1 MEQKSSKFDI
11 LMIEPNR
18 KYQWIQE
25 VHHSIQL
32 KHSTI
37 TTDKSVSRIAS
48 LIHPCLEC
56 LAYGL
61 DSEQSKVVQ
70 LISGPWE
77 QWWLNPHGGTS
88 CLWNCLCSPEEPSCL
103 YQSLVSV
110 TGATDVNEH
119 INTRDGT
126 DTAAQITCHILIY
139 LSPHLP
145 NILKNHVA
153 MPIKCPHTTK

>member
-1 MEQKSSKFDI
+1 
-11 LMIEPNR
+11 MIEPNR

-37 TTDKSVSRIAS
+37 TTDKSVSRIVSYTPMFGVFGIQTRQQA
-48 LIHPCLEC
+48 
-56 LAYGL
+56 
-61 DSEQSKVVQ
+61 SKVVQ
-70 LISGPWE
+70 LISGSWE

-88 CLWNCLCSPEEPSCL
+88 CLWDCLCSPEEPSSCL

>member
-1 MEQKSSKFDI
+1 MT
-11 LMIEPNR
+11 EPNK
-18 KYQWIQE
+18 KYHWTQE

-37 TTDKSVSRIAS
+37 TTDKSVSRIVSYTPMFGVFGIRTRQQA
-48 LIHPCLEC
+48 
-56 LAYGL
+56 
-61 DSEQSKVVQ
+61 SKVVQ
-70 LISGPWE
+70 LISGSWE

-88 CLWNCLCSPEEPSCL
+88 CLWTCLCSPEEPSSCL

-110 TGATDVNEH
+110 IRATDVSEH
-119 INTRDGT
+119 INTSDGT

-153 MPIKCPHTTK
+153 MSIKCPHTTK

>member
-1 MEQKSSKFDI
+1 
-11 LMIEPNR
+11 MIEPNR

-37 TTDKSVSRIAS
+37 TTDKSVSRIVS
-48 LIHPCLEC
+48 YTPMFKVFGI
-56 LAYGL
+56 
-61 DSEQSKVVQ
+61 QTRQRTSKVVQ
-70 LISGPWE
+70 LISGSWE

-88 CLWNCLCSPEEPSCL
+88 CLWTCLCSPEEPSSCL

-110 TGATDVNEH
+110 IRATDVSEH
-119 INTRDGT
+119 INTSDGT
-126 DTAAQITCHILIY
+126 DTAAQITCHLY

-153 MPIKCPHTTK
+153 MSIKCPHTTK

>member
-1 MEQKSSKFDI
+1 
-11 LMIEPNR
+11 MIEPNR

-37 TTDKSVSRIAS
+37 TTDKSVSRIVSYTPMFGVFGIQTRQQA
-48 LIHPCLEC
+48 
-56 LAYGL
+56 
-61 DSEQSKVVQ
+61 SKVVQ
-70 LISGPWE
+70 LISGSWE

-88 CLWNCLCSPEEPSCL
+88 RLWNCLCSLEEPSSCL

-110 TGATDVNEH
+110 IRATDVSEH
-119 INTRDGT
+119 INTSDGT

-153 MPIKCPHTTK
+153 MSIKCPHTTK

>member
-1 MEQKSSKFDI
+1 
-11 LMIEPNR
+11 MIEPNR

-37 TTDKSVSRIAS
+37 TTDKSVSRIVSYTPMFGVFGIQTRQQA
-48 LIHPCLEC
+48 
-56 LAYGL
+56 
-61 DSEQSKVVQ
+61 SKVVQ
-70 LISGPWE
+70 LISGSWE

-88 CLWNCLCSPEEPSCL
+88 CLWTCLCSPEEPSSCL

-110 TGATDVNEH
+110 IRATDVSEH
-119 INTRDGT
+119 INTSDGT

-153 MPIKCPHTTK
+153 MSIKCPHTTK